1 LVLAVRA
8 IALIAALQAAGVPL
22 FLFLFEDGLPRVHER
37 VRLLA
42 IHSAWVGFALVVLY
56 ELSEPVRL
64 IGNLS
69 GLMDA
74 SLHGALLESPFGT
87 TTAIRAVGLLC
98 IAGGCLNW
106 RRRGA
111 MVALLGST
119 LVVVSFAFMGH
130 TTEGG
135 QRWLTA
141 VALIVHLVV
150 VAFWFGSLLPLYS
163 ARRYED
169 LATNGQL
176 IERFS
181 YVAVRIVP
189 AIFIAGLLL
198 AAVLLPSLASLGTYY
213 GLLLISK
220 VAGFAAL
227 MAIAA
232 YNKHRLG
239 PSIAAGRQA
248 ALSLFGRA
256 VLAEWGTIAVIVAVT
271 ATMTGV
277 FSPTH

>member
-1 LVLAVRA
+1 
-8 IALIAALQAAGVPL
+8 VPL
-22 FLFLFEDGLPRVHER
+22 FLFLFEEWLPRVHER

-42 IHSAWVGFALVVLY
+42 VRSAWIGFALVILY
-56 ELSEPVRL
+56 ELSGRVRL
-64 IGNLS
+64 VGDLG
-69 GLMDA
+69 GLIDA
-74 SLHGALLESPFGT
+74 SLQGVLLESPLGT
-87 TTAIRAVGLLC
+87 PTAIRAVDLLC
-98 IAGGCLNW
+98 MASGCLTW

-111 MVALLGST
+111 IVALLGSA

-130 TTEGG
+130 TAEGE

-150 VAFWFGSLLPLYS
+150 VAFWFGSLLPLYL
-163 ARRYED
+163 ARRHED
-169 LATNGQL
+169 LAINGQL

-181 YVAVRIVP
+181 YVAFRIVP

-198 AAVLLPSLASLGTYY
+198 AAVLLPSLASLRTNY
-213 GLLLISK
+213 GLLLMSK
-220 VAGFAAL
+220 VAGFTAL

-239 PSIAAGRQA
+239 PLIKAGRQT
-248 ALSLFGRA
+248 ALTLFGRV
-256 VLAEWGTIAVIVAVT
+256 VLAEWVTIAVIVAVT

>member
-1 LVLAVRA
+1 M
-8 IALIAALQAAGVPL
+8 PL
-22 FLFLFEDGLPRVHER
+22 FLFLFEEWLPRVHER

-42 IHSAWVGFALVVLY
+42 VRSAWIGFALVILY

-64 IGNLS
+64 VGDLS
-69 GLMDA
+69 GLIDA
-74 SLHGALLESPFGT
+74 SLQGALLESPLGT
-87 TTAIRAVGLLC
+87 ATAIRAVGLLC

-130 TTEGG
+130 TADGE

-150 VAFWFGSLLPLYS
+150 VAFWFGSLLPLYL
-163 ARRYED
+163 ARWQED

-181 YVAVRIVP
+181 YIAVRIVP
-189 AIFIAGLLL
+189 AILIAGLLL
-198 AAVLLPSLASLGTYY
+198 AAVLLPSLASLRTNY
-213 GLLLISK
+213 GFLLISK
-220 VAGFAAL
+220 VAGFTAL
-227 MAIAA
+227 MAVAT

-239 PSIAAGRQA
+239 PLIKAGRQT
-248 ALSLFGRA
+248 ALTLFGRV
-256 VLAEWGTIAVIVAVT
+256 VLAEWVTIAVIVAVT

>member
-1 LVLAVRA
+1 M
-8 IALIAALQAAGVPL
+8 PF
-22 FLFLFEDGLPRVHER
+22 FLFLFEGWLPRAHER

-42 IHSAWVGFALVVLY
+42 VRSAWIGFALAILY
-56 ELSEPVRL
+56 ELSEPIRL
-64 IGNLS
+64 VGDLG
-69 GLMDA
+69 GLIDA
-74 SLHGALLESPFGT
+74 SLQGALLESPLGT
-87 TTAIRAVGLLC
+87 ATAIRAVGLLC

-111 MVALLGST
+111 MVALLGSM

-130 TTEGG
+130 TADGE

-150 VAFWFGSLLPLYS
+150 VAFWFGSLLPLYL
-163 ARRYED
+163 ARRQED

-181 YVAVRIVP
+181 YIAVRIVP
-189 AIFIAGLLL
+189 AIFVAGLLL
-198 AAVLLPSLASLGTYY
+198 ATILLPSLASLRTNY
-213 GLLLISK
+213 GFLLISK
-220 VAGFAAL
+220 VAGFMAL
-227 MAIAA
+227 MTIAA

-239 PSIAAGRQA
+239 PLIKAGRPT
-248 ALSLFGRA
+248 ALTLFGRV
-256 VLAEWGTIAVIVAVT
+256 VLAEWLTIAVIVAVT